1 MWADSKR
8 SDRMVIDL
16 INTVRHSDTES
27 SNINLQILYGCHEEW
42 CSRVWKTLHTGMSFA
57 LKVEHRFTHARDHK
71 VKAVRAE
78 VQCFIKMQWWY
89 LKQSPTLPL
98 S

>member
-57 LKVEHRFTHARDHK
+57 LKVEHRLHTQETTRSRRSGRRCSA
-71 VKAVRAE
+71 
-78 VQCFIKMQWWY
+78 
-89 LKQSPTLPL
+89 L
-98 S
+98 